1 MTYKNYIKSLL
12 IFLGI
17 IISSSL
23 IITFLYHKNIINT
36 KLVTTLTIISL
47 LTSTTITGFFLG
59 IKSKNKGYI
68 NGLILSG
75 MIIAIL
81 LILKIV
87 ISKKITLINI
97 LIYLLIIVI
106 TTTSSIIG
114 INKRR

>member
-17 IISSSL
+17 ILSSSL
-23 IITFLYHKNIINT
+23 IITLLYHKNIINT
-36 KLVTTLTIISL
+36 NLVTTLNIISL
-47 LTSTTITGFFLG
+47 LISTTITGFYLG

-68 NGLILSG
+68 NGLTLSG
-75 MIIAIL
+75 IIIGIL
-81 LILKIV
+81 LILKII
-87 ISKKITLINI
+87 ISKKITFINI
-97 LIYLLIIVI
+97 VIYLFIIII